1 MPTFTARISRADRI
15 LLGGGAAIAGGT
27 ALFGAPLGL
36 AVPLLATL
44 GVLADGIFRPS
55 SSLFYPT
62 VVRGPRAGQ
71 RIALTFDDGPD
82 PESTPAILDCLAQF
96 GARATFFVI
105 GRYLERH
112 PALARRM
119 VAEGHELGN
128 HSWGHLPWQNF
139 YSTRAHLADIERTS
153 QLIREITGL
162 SEEPLYRPPV
172 GLKSPEL
179 ARAAVARQ
187 LKIVAWS
194 VHSRDT
200 FGRRWQPVARR
211 VLNRIRSGDIVLLHD
226 GHASEGRHR
235 SNARN
240 ALPLVLCG
248 LQAQGLQAVTVSA
261 LLAPQQLPAS

>member
-1 MPTFTARISRADRI
+1 MRLCRADRV
-15 LLGGGAAIAGGT
+15 LLSGGVAIAGST

-36 AVPLLATL
+36 AVPAVAML
-44 GVLADGIFRPS
+44 GLLADGVFRPS
-55 SSLFYPT
+55 SSVFYPT
-62 VVRGPRAGQ
+62 VVRGSRQAP

-105 GRYLERH
+105 GRHLERH
-112 PALARRM
+112 QALARQM

-128 HSWGHLPWQNF
+128 HSWAHLPWQNF
-139 YSTRAHLADIERTS
+139 YSSRAHLADIERTAD
-153 QLIREITGL
+153 LIRSISGS

-179 ARAAVARQ
+179 ARAALARQ
-187 LKIVAWS
+187 LKVVAWS

-200 FGRRWQPVARR
+200 FRQRWQSIARR
-211 VLNRIRSGDIVLLHD
+211 VLNRIRNGDIVLLHD

-235 SNARN
+235 SNAVN
-240 ALPLVLCG
+240 ALPLILCG
-248 LQAQGLQAVTVSA
+248 LQAQELQPVTVSQ
-261 LLAPQQLPAS
+261 LLTATAAPAQ